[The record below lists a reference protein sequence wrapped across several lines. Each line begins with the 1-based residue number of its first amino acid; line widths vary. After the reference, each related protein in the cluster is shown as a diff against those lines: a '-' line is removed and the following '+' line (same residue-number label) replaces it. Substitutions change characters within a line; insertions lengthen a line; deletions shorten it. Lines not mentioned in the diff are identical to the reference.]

1 MKKRVII
8 ITGTPCIGKTTLAK
22 QLAARLNALY
32 INLTELAKTHSLTI
46 GEDKT
51 RKTTIIDQ
59 EKLEDK
65 IVETLDSSNNKTIIV
80 DSHYAAALVPKR
92 FIPYVFVLR
101 RNPIELRK
109 LMEKRGFS
117 DTKTWEN
124 LASEILDVCLVEA
137 LQEHEEERVCEL
149 DITGKTAENV
159 VNEVLAV
166 LNEGKK
172 CSVGHVDWLGM
183 LEKQGLIDE
192 YLKV

>member
-1 MKKRVII
+1 MKKRVIL

-22 QLAARLNALY
+22 QLAAKLNALY
-32 INLTELAKTHSLTI
+32 INLTELAKTHSLTK

-51 RKTTIIDQ
+51 RRTTIIDQ
-59 EKLEDK
+59 EKLEAK
-65 IVETLDSSNNKTIIV
+65 IVETLNNSDKKTIIV

-92 FIPYVFVLR
+92 FMPYIFVLR

-109 LMEKRGFS
+109 FMEKRGFS
-117 DTKTWEN
+117 DTKMWEN

-149 DITGKTAENV
+149 DVTGKTTENV
-159 VNEVLAV
+159 MNEVLAI

-172 CSVGHVDWLGM
+172 CGVGRVDWLGL
-183 LEKQGLIDE
+183 LEKDGLVDE

>member
-1 MKKRVII
+1 MKKRVIL

-22 QLAARLNALY
+22 QLAAKLNAQY

-51 RKTTIIDQ
+51 RRTTIIDQ
-59 EKLEDK
+59 EKLRAK
-65 IVETLDSSNNKTIIV
+65 IVETLNSSNKETTIV

-92 FIPYVFVLR
+92 FKPYIFVLR

-109 LMEKRGFS
+109 LLEKRGFS
-117 DTKTWEN
+117 DTKMWEN

-137 LQEHEEERVCEL
+137 LQEHEQERICEL
-149 DITGKTAENV
+149 DITEKTAENV
-159 VNEVLAV
+159 MNEVLAV